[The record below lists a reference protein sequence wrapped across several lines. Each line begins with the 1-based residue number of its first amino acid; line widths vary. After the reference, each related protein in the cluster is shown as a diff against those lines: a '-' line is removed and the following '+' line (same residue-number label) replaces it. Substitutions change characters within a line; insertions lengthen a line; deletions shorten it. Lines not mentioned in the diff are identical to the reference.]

1 MSDTKNSSKKEL
13 ISKVFIERLLEE
25 KKAKEG
31 RITVKKIRKLSAGS
45 RLTENQKY
53 GIHLKDEFEGNQK
66 REKKQFQ
73 IRDILKKKVIKQT
86 QSIQELIKRGGMS

>member
-45 RLTENQKY
+45 RLTEN
-53 GIHLKDEFEGNQK
+53 
-66 REKKQFQ
+66 
-73 IRDILKKKVIKQT
+73 
-86 QSIQELIKRGGMS
+86 

>member
-1 MSDTKNSSKKEL
+1 MAFVRTIGTLRRNRKVWGFTKILNVHMSDTKNSSKKEL

-45 RLTENQKY
+45 RLTEN
-53 GIHLKDEFEGNQK
+53 
-66 REKKQFQ
+66 
-73 IRDILKKKVIKQT
+73 
-86 QSIQELIKRGGMS
+86 